1 MFKYSIEEI
10 IQDFKNGHFVILVDD
25 ENRENE
31 GDIMIAAEFINTEK
45 YNFLMNQARGQ
56 ICLVLS
62 PEQTAR
68 LKLPLMISNNH
79 EQSPSKTSFLMTI
92 DAVYGVTTG
101 ISTQDKLI
109 TIAKAINTQSKPQDF
124 YCPGHVFPLCA
135 SVGGVLARAGHT
147 EASYDLARL
156 AGLNSASL
164 ICEVLNSRGEVAS
177 RSELIDF
184 AEKFG
189 FKIGTIADLIKYRMD
204 RC

>member
-10 IQDFKNGHFVILVDD
+10 IQDYKNGQFVILVDD

-31 GDIMIAAEFINTEK
+31 GDIMIAAEFITTEK
-45 YNFLMNQARGQ
+45 FNFLMNQARGQ

-79 EQSPSKTSFLMTI
+79 NQSPSKTSFLMTI
-92 DAVYGVTTG
+92 DAVHGVTTG
-101 ISTQDKLI
+101 ISTQDKLT
-109 TIAKAINTQSKPQDF
+109 TIAKAININSQPQDF
-124 YCPGHVFPLCA
+124 YSPGHVFPLCA
-135 SVGGVLARAGHT
+135 SANGVLSRAGHT

-164 ICEVLNSRGEVAS
+164 ICEVLNSSGEVAS
-177 RSELIDF
+177 RAELVDF
-184 AEKFG
+184 AQKFG

-204 RC
+204 RR